1 MTAAAEALVGQAIG
15 AGSRQKVRRSAIV
28 ASQWGAAGAVA
39 LGLAFWLAGPGLID
53 LMAKAGDVQAEARH
67 FLPWIALAPVVG
79 IASWMLD
86 GIFIGATQTRD
97 MRTAMLQSVLVYLVA
112 LAVLVPWLGNHGL
125 WAALMVLN
133 MTRAVTLLRLY
144 PRIEARAEEQGN
156 RPEFP
161 PKIQEKDRRSGGGI
175 FEENS

>member
-1 MTAAAEALVGQAIG
+1 
-15 AGSRQKVRRSAIV
+15 
-28 ASQWGAAGAVA
+28 
-39 LGLAFWLAGPGLID
+39 
-53 LMAKAGDVQAEARH
+53 
-67 FLPWIALAPVVG
+67 
-79 IASWMLD
+79 
-86 GIFIGATQTRD
+86 

-156 RPEFP
+156 SPEFP
-161 PKIQEKDRRSGGGI
+161 PKIQEQDRRSGGGI
-175 FEENS
+175 FE